1 MKAKDISNLYLFC
14 QSVECGGFAAASLQ
28 THVSAPTLSRAV
40 ASLEEQLGEKL
51 VHRNAKQFQLTTAGD
66 EYYQRFSSLFS
77 QLNDEW
83 TRLSN
88 SQPVLTGE
96 IRVSCPEPFA
106 DAFLQKLAIEF
117 MERHP
122 EVSISIQFSAGT
134 ERFFDEQIDL
144 AVVTSPPHAEH
155 LVQRRLFE
163 SQLLMAASPSYVEKH
178 GMPRVAEDLVS
189 HRLLSGNNLPYW
201 ELRDGDRPVRIPYKP
216 QYAISS
222 LRLNI
227 DATVAGAGICLMPKV
242 AFEVRAEKGELV
254 QVLPEVECPT
264 GKAYLV
270 WADRKL
276 ISTRVVAFRDM
287 VFERFGQIEAFLA
300 SIKSET
306 NDKTPG

>member
-14 QSVECGGFAAASLQ
+14 KSVECGGFAAASLQ

-51 VHRNAKQFQLTTAGD
+51 VHRNAKHFQLTTAGD

-77 QLNDEW
+77 QLNHEW

-106 DAFLQKLAIEF
+106 DAFLQRLAIEF
-117 MERHP
+117 MEIHP

-163 SQLLMAASPSYVEKH
+163 SPLLLAASPKYIEKH
-178 GMPRVAEDLVS
+178 GMPESAEDLVS
-189 HRLLSGNNLPYW
+189 HRLLSGNNLPFW
-201 ELRDGDRPVRIPYKP
+201 DLKTPTGAVRIPYQPK
-216 QYAISS
+216 YAISS

-227 DATVAGAGICLMPKV
+227 DATVAGAGICLMPQ
-242 AFEVRAEKGELV
+242 AAYETRAKMGELV
-254 QVLPEVECPT
+254 QVLPEVDCPT
-264 GKAYLV
+264 GKAFLV

-276 ISTRVVAFRDM
+276 IATRVVAFRDM
-287 VFERFGQIEAFLA
+287 VFERFGQTEAFLA
-300 SIKSET
+300 SIKTQNNE
-306 NDKTPG
+306 KTPD

>member
-14 QSVECGGFAAASLQ
+14 QSVECGGFAAASLK

-40 ASLEEQLGEKL
+40 ASLEEQTGEKL

-66 EYYQRFSSLFS
+66 EYYQRFAALFS
-77 QLNDEW
+77 QLNDQW
-83 TRLSN
+83 VQLSN

-106 DAFLQKLAIEF
+106 DNFLQKLAIDF
-117 MERHP
+117 MEQHP
-122 EVSISIQFSAGT
+122 EITISIQFSAGT
-134 ERFFDEQIDL
+134 ERFFDDQIDL
-144 AVVTSPPHAEH
+144 AIVTSPPHATN

-163 SQLLMAASPSYVEKH
+163 SPLVMAASPDYLSKH
-178 GMPRVAEDLVS
+178 GVPKSTEDLLM

-201 ELRDGDRPVRIPYKP
+201 ELKEGSKTVQIPYQPK
-216 QYAISS
+216 YDISS

-227 DATVAGAGICLMPKV
+227 EATLQGAGVCMMPLA
-242 AFEVRAEKGELV
+242 AFDKHAKAGRLVR
-254 QVLPEVECPT
+254 VLPEVECPA

-276 ISTRVVAFRDM
+276 IATRVVAFRDM
-287 VFERFGQIEAFLA
+287 VFEKFGKTDQFLA
-300 SIKSET
+300 SIGDE
-306 NDKTPG
+306 KTQIE